1 MQQIPEVRFWRQR
14 LGNQLERLRSQ
25 VALETT
31 EASSLWLCDNALA
44 TFDAPHDGL
53 PWSSLR
59 VGDEWGGRGRWAAFK
74 AVLTTPSHWDHGAVE
89 LRLRHHIGYLGNA
102 QNDDFPAGPEG
113 QVFLDGHRV
122 GAIDREH
129 STIRLPLDPGRQY
142 DVRAVVFAGRCECR
156 HRLAALE
163 LALIDQLAEKL
174 YYDLDMALRY
184 ADQVD
189 GKSGTWS
196 QLLAAVDA
204 ALKQLR
210 YPDGGITRQVFEQ
223 SLKAAQETF
232 DLARRA
238 IAAGRGESLIVAV
251 GQAHIDLAWLWS
263 MKQAR
268 HKCVRTFATQVRL
281 LRQYP
286 DWVFLQSS
294 PQAYA
299 WVQEDAPD
307 LFEQIQQLIVE
318 GRWEVNGPMWVEP
331 DTNLPSGE
339 SLVRQLLYGVS
350 YCRHTLGIESKVA
363 WLPDSFGFSAALPQ
377 LFRQAG
383 VELMVTTKLSW
394 NQYNQFPYDSFRW
407 RGIDGTELPTHFVT
421 TACNADV
428 APDQLRFNHDHRPA
442 KTAAIPSLMTFG
454 FGDGGGGVTEAM
466 LQRGQRMTADKNVP
480 GVPRM
485 EYGSFASFARG
496 FVPMAGQMP
505 LWDGELYLEL
515 HRGTYTTHGRTK
527 RDNRKNEI
535 RLHDLEW
542 LSCLAGPVSPDLHQ
556 VQRKLWQDLL
566 LLQFHDILPGTSVGE
581 VYRDEVEPMH
591 AAIAAKA
598 DELMASLTTLM
609 ALRIDT
615 SMARQPVVVFN
626 TLAWDRCEPVQLP
639 DRRWC
644 DGVVVPA
651 GGWTVVDAT
660 EHSTTAAPTA
670 DINIQ
675 ENGRSIMTPF
685 WSMQMDEQG
694 RIVELQDRR
703 CGRSVLATGAVGNDW
718 QLFEEN
724 PPSDAWDIHRD
735 YAEHPLPRPRCT
747 SICCREHD
755 AVHATIELCW
765 RIGADDAPQTSI
777 ITQHLTVY
785 AQHPRIDF
793 ATHVLWRQRHQ
804 LLKVAFPVDIRA
816 TEATYEIQFGH
827 LRRPTHQNTSWDIAR
842 FEGCAQRFVDLS
854 EHDYGVALLNDC
866 KYGHDIHDGVIRLTC
881 LRGTT
886 APDATADLGEHHFTY
901 SLLPHQ
907 GSFQQAGVIQAAAEL
922 NTPLIAREV
931 PPTRGPLPASFAP
944 IRCSNPAVI
953 LDTIKPAEDGNGTIV
968 RLYEA
973 FGSHATATLQFAAAP
988 ASVSVTD
995 ILEQPMVCDTG
1006 LQHRDT
1012 EVSLRLRPFQVVSL
1026 RIGINELTV
1035 SQRLKGHNL

>member
-14 LGNQLERLRSQ
+14 LGNQLEPLRSQ
-25 VALETT
+25 VASETT
-31 EASSLWLCDNALA
+31 EASSLWVCNHAPA
-44 TFDAPHDGL
+44 TFDAPRDGL

-59 VGDEWGGRGRWAAFK
+59 VGDEWGGRGQWAAFR
-74 AVLTTPSHWDHGAVE
+74 ATLTAPCHWDHDAVE
-89 LRLRHHIGYLGNA
+89 LRLRHHIGYLGNV
-102 QNDDFPAGPEG
+102 QDDDFPAGPEG
-113 QVFLDGHRV
+113 QFFVDGQRV

-129 STIRLPLDPGRQY
+129 STIRLPLKPGHQY

-163 LALIDQLAEKL
+163 LAWIDLPAEKL

-189 GKSGTWS
+189 GKSATWS
-196 QLLAAVDA
+196 GLLAAVDA
-204 ALKQLR
+204 ALKRLR
-210 YPDGGITRQVFEQ
+210 YPDRGNTRQVFEQ

-268 HKCVRTFATQVRL
+268 HKCVRTFGTQVRL
-281 LRQYP
+281 LRQNP

-307 LFEQIQQLIVE
+307 LFEQIEQLIAE
-318 GRWEVNGPMWVEP
+318 GRWEVGGPMWVEP

-350 YCRHTLGIESKVA
+350 YCRRTLGVESKVA

-428 APDQLRFNHDHRPA
+428 APDQLRFNHDHRPVKA
-442 KTAAIPSLMTFG
+442 AAIPSLMTFG

-466 LQRGQRMTADKNVP
+466 LQRGQRMTADNNVP

-485 EYGSFASFARG
+485 EYGSFASFAG
-496 FVPMAGQMP
+496 QFVPLARQMP

-527 RDNRKNEI
+527 RNNRKNEI
-535 RLHDLEW
+535 RLHNLEW
-542 LSCLAGPVSPDLHQ
+542 LSCLTGPVSPELHQ
-556 VQRKLWQDLL
+556 VQQRLWQDLL

-591 AAIAAKA
+591 AAIAAEA
-598 DELMASLTTLM
+598 DELIASLTSSL
-609 ALRIDT
+609 AQRIDT
-615 SMARQPVVVFN
+615 TGASQPVVVFN
-626 TLAWDRCEPVQLP
+626 TLSWDRREPFPLP
-639 DRRWC
+639 NGQWRDN
-644 DGVVVPA
+644 VVIPA
-651 GGWTVVDAT
+651 GGWVVADAA
-660 EHSTTAAPTA
+660 ESCAQMAPTPSLQISEDA
-670 DINIQ
+670 
-675 ENGRSIMTPF
+675 RSIVTPF
-685 WSMQMDEQG
+685 WVLNLDAQG
-694 RIVELQDRR
+694 RIIELQDRIAAR
-703 CGRSVLATGAVGNDW
+703 PVLRPGSIGNAW

-724 PPSDAWDIHRD
+724 SPSDAWDIHRD
-735 YAEHPLPRPRCT
+735 YAEHPLSQPHCTAIRCL
-747 SICCREHD
+747 EHD

-765 RIGADDAPQTSI
+765 RIGADDGPQTSI

-785 AQHPRIDF
+785 ARHPRIDF
-793 ATHVLWRQRHQ
+793 ATHVLWQHRHQ
-804 LLKVAFPVDIRA
+804 MLKVAFPVNIRA

-827 LRRPTHQNTSWDIAR
+827 LRRTTHQNTSWDIAR

-854 EHDYGVALLNDC
+854 EHGYGVSVLNDC
-866 KYGHDIHDGVIRLTC
+866 KYGHDIQDGVIRLTC

-886 APDATADLGEHHFTY
+886 APDATADLGEHRFTY

-922 NTPLIAREV
+922 NTPLIVKEV
-931 PPTRGPLPASFAP
+931 PPARGPLPASFAP
-944 IRCSNPAVI
+944 VRCSNPAII

-973 FGSHATATLQFAAAP
+973 FGSHATATLQFARAP

-995 ILEQPMVCDTG
+995 ILEQPMVCDAG
-1006 LQHRDT
+1006 LEHRDT

-1026 RIGINELTV
+1026 RIGTKE
-1035 SQRLKGHNL
+1035 Q